1 MRILLSFCALFIA
14 LNIATAQ
21 DTLTVHAVKLV
32 AENGIYQA
40 DGIIVSADIYKKIEA
55 EQLAFQVKS
64 KNRVC
69 WVRRIDKN
77 NRMVEQGLFCNG
89 TTPLGNVFRYD
100 SKGQVRYK
108 KLYTGTKLTTCG
120 QSEIGTKAVEE
131 IYDFTKGLRIY
142 ATYTDG
148 QKHGQF
154 IYYEKGDIVGV
165 EAYEK
170 GKLLKRTGRIFAVNE
185 DGSFALAMVVRN

>member
-1 MRILLSFCALFIA
+1 MAS
-14 LNIATAQ
+14 AQ
-21 DTLTVHAVKLV
+21 DTLTVHSVKLV

-40 DGIIVSADIYKKIEA
+40 DGITVSVDIYKKIEA
-55 EQLAFQVKS
+55 EQVAFKAKS
-64 KNRVC
+64 LNRVC
-69 WVRRIDKN
+69 WVRRLDKN

-142 ATYTDG
+142 ATYLDG

>member
-1 MRILLSFCALFIA
+1 MRILFTYCTVVISLTMAS
-14 LNIATAQ
+14 AQ
-21 DTLTVHAVKLV
+21 DTLTVHSVKLV

-40 DGIIVSADIYKKIEA
+40 DGITVSVDIYKKIEA
-55 EQLAFQVKS
+55 EQVAFKAKS
-64 KNRVC
+64 LNRVC
-69 WVRRIDKN
+69 WVRRLDKN

-142 ATYTDG
+142 ATYLDG